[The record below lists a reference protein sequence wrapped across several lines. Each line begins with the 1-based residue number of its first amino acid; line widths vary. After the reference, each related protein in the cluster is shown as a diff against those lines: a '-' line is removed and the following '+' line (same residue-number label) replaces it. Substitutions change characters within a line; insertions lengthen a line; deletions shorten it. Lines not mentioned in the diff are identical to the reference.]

1 MKQSQH
7 ANREFKREILNLLAR
22 QSRRVPIT
30 KLPAVAL
37 LVALGWLHAPQAHL
51 IAWFCAVCGVLL
63 VRWLLLSAID
73 RRHEDTPEQG
83 LQLGI
88 WLSLLNGVVMGA
100 SLVFFPYLPE
110 VQRSILTLV
119 LLGLS
124 VGAIPTTA
132 GYLPIY
138 LSYMLPINLPLVFMW
153 ASVPLEGQPAWLGPA
168 LAVMLTLFLALML
181 SLARDSARLYR
192 DSFQIR
198 TEQAETNERL
208 RTALIQAE
216 QASRTKTRFLAAASH
231 DLRQPVHT
239 LSLFVAALSR
249 RPLDEKS
256 RQISLHM
263 DNAVH
268 ALASQLDALLDISKL
283 DAGVVESNPQ
293 DLALRPLV
301 NRLFEEHLPAAR
313 AQNLYLGVNVDADL
327 SVHTDPVLLE
337 RILRNLIGN
346 ALKYTHEGSVDITL
360 TRHQGLARITISDTG
375 AGIPAGEQ
383 ARIFEEFYQLE
394 NPERDRAKGL
404 GLGLAIVRRLADLLQ
419 LTITLDSRPGQ
430 GSHFHLDLQ
439 PTQGRH
445 EQAKPASAR
454 ASLNWAALRVLVV
467 DDEEAVRLAMATL
480 LQELRCEVDIA
491 DSTEAAQALAR
502 QHQPDLVISDLRLR
516 GDDTGLRVISAI
528 REIYPDTP
536 ALLISG
542 DTAPDRLQLPD
553 QASIPLLHKPV
564 SLQQLTETLAQLY
577 PERATEHLST

>member
-1 MKQSQH
+1 M
-7 ANREFKREILNLLAR
+7 LNLLAR

-30 KLPAVAL
+30 KLPAVGL
-37 LVALGWLHAPQAHL
+37 LAALGWLHAPHAAL
-51 IAWFCAVCGVLL
+51 IAWFGAVCLVLL
-63 VRWLLLSAID
+63 VRWLLLGRID
-73 RRHEDTPEQG
+73 QRHADSPEQG
-83 LQLGI
+83 LRLGV
-88 WLSLLNGVVMGA
+88 WLSLLNGLVMGA
-100 SLVFFPYLPE
+100 SLWFFPYLPE

-138 LSYMLPINLPLVFMW
+138 LSYVLPINLPLVFMW
-153 ASVPLEGQPAWLGPA
+153 ASVPLAGQGAWLGPA
-168 LAVMLTLFLALML
+168 LALLLTLFLALML

-192 DSFQIR
+192 DSFLIR

-208 RTALIQAE
+208 RAALIQAE

-239 LSLFVAALSR
+239 LSLFIAALSR

-283 DAGVVESNPQ
+283 DAGVVEAKAQN
-293 DLALRPLV
+293 LALRPLL

-313 AQNLYLGVNVDADL
+313 AQGLHLGIHIDADL

-346 ALKYTHEGSVDITL
+346 ALKYTQAGSVEL
-360 TRHQGLARITISDTG
+360 ALARHQGQARITIADTG

-404 GLGLAIVRRLADLLQ
+404 GLGLAIVRRLADLLA
-419 LTITLDSRPGQ
+419 LTISLDSSPGR
-430 GSHFHLDLQ
+430 GSRFHLDLPVAQGARVSQQ
-439 PTQGRH
+439 PAQGR
-445 EQAKPASAR
+445 AT
-454 ASLNWAALRVLVV
+454 LNWADLKVLVV

-480 LQELRCEVDIA
+480 LQELRCEVDSA
-491 DSTEAAQALAR
+491 DGTESALAR
-502 QHQPDLVISDLRLR
+502 ARNRQPDLVISDLRLR
-516 GDDTGLRVISAI
+516 GDDTGLRVIGAI
-528 REIYPDTP
+528 RDLYPDTA

-542 DTAPDRLQLPD
+542 DTAPDRLQLPGL
-553 QASIPLLHKPV
+553 ASIPLLHKPV
-564 SLQQLTETLAQLY
+564 NLQQLTNTLAQLY
-577 PERATEHLST
+577 PERTTEQLSS